1 MQLAVWVLPACCA
14 SLREIAAIT
23 GGDCVCHV
31 WKDLVWRVASME
43 GVFG

>member
-31 WKDLVWRVASME
+31 WKDLEGCVHE